1 MSTWHYYKVRMK
13 YYVWKYRG
21 LVTQESNHSIS
32 ILFNLHCNC
41 ILHLIDFLIM
51 DQYSFSH
58 IFYLQQESCQLGSC
72 IVWDIFSLCSPIMFT
87 RQQLFRVLGCLL
99 WWQAFDKELRIKNVL
114 LNSNTHVSEY
124 ETAGTSLVPER
135 LPNKYMWGKTMKW
148 QIQKWMKSSWIK
160 STVLVNDGLFCNLK
174 SFCWVWKFE
183 QAFIFHSNNRKSRLF
198 CSGDLF

>member
-1 MSTWHYYKVRMK
+1 MSAWHYYKVRMK

-58 IFYLQQESCQLGSC
+58 NILFTTGILPTRQLYCLRYIF
-72 IVWDIFSLCSPIMFT
+72 VCSPIMFT
-87 RQQLFRVLGCLL
+87 RQQLFRVSGCLL
-99 WWQAFDKELRIKNVL
+99 WWQALDKELRIRNVL
-114 LNSNTHVSEY
+114 LNSDTHVSEY
-124 ETAGTSLVPER
+124 ETAGTSPVPER

-148 QIQKWMKSSWIK
+148 QIQKWMKSSSGW
-160 STVLVNDGLFCNLK
+160 S
-174 SFCWVWKFE
+174 
-183 QAFIFHSNNRKSRLF
+183 HSSHDKIPRVFPEFSL
-198 CSGDLF
+198 C